1 VPVKLSEKPPAE
13 NLKERVLL
21 KAIFFRP
28 KAQKEK
34 EN

>member
-1 VPVKLSEKPPAE
+1 VPVKHLEKPQAE
-13 NLKERVLL
+13 NLKERALL
-21 KAIFFRP
+21 KAIFFRQ